1 MPKRRDQDIRNARER
16 LRYMTDPAYRR
27 RALERSRKRN
37 QEAKAA
43 REKLAELE
51 AMPPRLME
59 LVRLL
64 GETK

>member
-16 LRYMTDPAYRR
+16 LRYLTDPAYRS
-27 RALERSRKRN
+27 RALERSRRRN
-37 QEAKAA
+37 QEAREA

-51 AMPPRLME
+51 ALPPRLME
-59 LVRLL
+59 LMRLL